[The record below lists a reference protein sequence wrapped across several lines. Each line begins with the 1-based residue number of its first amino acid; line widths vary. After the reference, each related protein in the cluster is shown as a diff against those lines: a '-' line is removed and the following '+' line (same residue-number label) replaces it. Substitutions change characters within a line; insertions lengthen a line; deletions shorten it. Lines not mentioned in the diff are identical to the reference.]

1 MIFGQSSFDRVYG
14 SFRCVLVL
22 FVNYVK
28 IKLQFFAA
36 DTRLF
41 FKWDT
46 ISSDK
51 DLPQQKFI
59 TKTGI

>member
-1 MIFGQSSFDRVYG
+1 MLIMVICSIVIRIKGNNDFWIKYFSRVYG
-14 SFRCVLVL
+14 SFRCVFVL

-41 FKWDT
+41 FKWR
-46 ISSDK
+46 I
-51 DLPQQKFI
+51 
-59 TKTGI
+59 